1 MRNRPLKEP
10 EKVLKIE
17 QFKVAFLRDLKRE
30 QKALPIKAGY
40 LKKMSPHLLQGWQ
53 DRYIKLEDMQLS
65 WSAK

>member
-1 MRNRPLKEP
+1 MHNRPLKEP

-40 LKKMSPHLLQGWQ
+40 LKKMSPHLLQGW
-53 DRYIKLEDMQLS
+53 
-65 WSAK
+65 